1 MPHPKPD
8 PAPGHRPAP
17 AHDAVMRLDK
27 ALWFL
32 RLAPS
37 RSAAQALAAAGHIRL
52 DGRRVERASAL
63 VRAGSVLVLPGAG
76 AQSNPRIIRILS
88 LPVRRGPFAEA
99 SSCYVS
105 ISAETAQENNA

>member
-1 MPHPKPD
+1 
-8 PAPGHRPAP
+8 
-17 AHDAVMRLDK
+17 MRLDK

-63 VRAGSVLVLPGAG
+63 VRVGSVLVLPAVG
-76 AQSNPRIIRILS
+76 AQSGPRIIRILS
-88 LPVRRGPFAEA
+88 LPVRRGPFVEA
-99 SSCYVS
+99 SRCYAS
-105 ISAETAQENNA
+105 ISPETAQENGAD